1 MQTKQVT
8 RMNNLSSKSRQ
19 NSFLYQGLEET
30 LNPRHPLYQLS
41 KNIPWNI
48 FEQELSKYYVNF
60 GRPGKSIRLMT
71 SLLIL
76 KQLYDLSDEE
86 LVWRWLENPYWQ
98 HFPGEIEFQW
108 NFPCDS
114 SELTVFRKRIGKNGV
129 EKIFEV
135 SVQLHGKKAMESE
148 VIADTTAHE
157 KNITY
162 PTDTKLHLKVI
173 KWLWKTSE
181 SEGIK
186 LRQSYKRTVPKLMW
200 QARYVRTPRRF
211 KEGRKAVRKLKT
223 IAGRLLRD
231 ATRKMDK
238 KQLDIHSK
246 TLGICQK
253 ILDQKRKDKNKIYS
267 FHEPDVAC
275 IAKGKEHRKYEF
287 GSKASILLTKN
298 SNIIV
303 GALNFNGNPYDG
315 KTLESALTQYGQL
328 YGKSPIKVI
337 VDEGYRG
344 KQKIGETE
352 ILRVHQ
358 KRKISY
364 SRRSWRKRF
373 RRRAAVEPVIGH
385 LKQDHRLGRN
395 YLKGIIG
402 DEINLLMAC
411 AAFNFKKL
419 IRSYDFI
426 LLKIN
431 NALWIV
437 TAPYNYYLRCFVN

>member
-1 MQTKQVT
+1 MKMIN
-8 RMNNLSSKSRQ
+8 RSSKSQQ
-19 NSFLYQGLEET
+19 NSFLYQGLNET
-30 LNPRHPLYQLS
+30 LNPKHPLFKMS
-41 KNIPWNI
+41 KVIPWNM
-48 FEQELSKYYVNF
+48 FEEEFSKYYTNF
-60 GRPGKSIRLMT
+60 GRPGKSIRLMV
-71 SLLIL
+71 SLLVL
-76 KQLYDLSDEE
+76 KQIYDLSDEE

-98 HFPGEIEFQW
+98 HFSGEIEFKW
-108 NFPCDS
+108 EFPCDP

-135 SVQLHGKKAMESE
+135 SVKLHGRKAMEPE
-148 VIADTTAHE
+148 LIADTTAHE
-157 KNITY
+157 KNVTY

-173 KWLWKTSE
+173 KWLWNVAE
-181 SEGIK
+181 SEGIM
-186 LRQSYKRTVPKLMW
+186 LRQSYKRSVPKLMW
-200 QARYVRTPRRF
+200 KVRYVRTPKRA
-211 KEGRKAVRKLKT
+211 KEGRAAVRKMKT

-231 ATRKMDK
+231 VTRKMSQ
-238 KQLDIHSK
+238 KQLETHNK
-246 TLGICQK
+246 NLEICQK

-267 FHEPDVAC
+267 FHEPEVSC
-275 IAKGKEHRKYEF
+275 IAKGKEHRRFEF

-303 GALNFNGNPYDG
+303 GAVNFSGNTYDG
-315 KTLESALTQYGQL
+315 KTLDPALTQYTKL
-328 YGKSPIKVI
+328 FDKSPKKVL

-352 ILRVHQ
+352 ILRVHR
-358 KRKISY
+358 KRKRAY

-395 YLKGIIG
+395 FLKGIIG

-419 IRSYDFI
+419 MRSYDFI
-426 LLKIN
+426 LLKIKK
-431 NALWIV
+431 ALWLV
-437 TAPYNYYLRCFVN
+437 LAPYNCNLRF